1 MYNDNIGIGYLLIF
15 IGFGI
20 TFLAQILLKSNY
32 NKYKNIVSSSKICGK
47 DVARKILDS
56 NGLKNVKINEI
67 SGELTDHYDP
77 RSKTVNLSSAIYG
90 DNSIASVAVAAHECG
105 HAIQDKE
112 GYFMLKLRSSIVPIV
127 NLSTKIG
134 YIVIVISLAA
144 SLFNLAMVGFIMI
157 MASLVFQL
165 ITLPVEFNASSRAKK
180 QINKLDL
187 VSKKDQSGVSKMLF
201 AAALT
206 YVAAVLSTIMQLL
219 RLLLMILG
227 GGNRRRN

>member
-90 DNSIASVAVAAHECG
+90 DNSIASVAVAAHECV
-105 HAIQDKE
+105 
-112 GYFMLKLRSSIVPIV
+112 VPIV